1 MEEQVVG
8 PCRGVFPR
16 WSFDAQ
22 KGMCIP
28 FNYGGCRAN
37 RNNFE
42 REEECIKTCEILIRG
57 LDEFNLVC
65 WKCSGESLC
74 FHMNYDNVGS
84 YINTKFQY
92 LQRFP
97 EQFPTL
103 RPNLVTSKL
112 T

>member
-1 MEEQVVG
+1 VVG

-22 KGMCIP
+22 KGMCVP

-57 LDEFNLVC
+57 LNEIQLVLLKIQ
-65 WKCSGESLC
+65 WGVLC
-74 FHMNYDNVGS
+74 FHMKYDNYVGS
-84 YINTKFQY
+84 YINKKFP
-92 LQRFP
+92 LFITIP
-97 EQFPTL
+97 SVP
-103 RPNLVTSKL
+103 PNSSKS
-112 T
+112 